1 MLTISVQELEH
12 QMPSLLEKKLY
23 AKLEGGAEVIQEIVD
38 GVAITLENEFGE
50 EYEIY
55 QYDAKQ
61 GLSTPCFLILLLE
74 PSRRRQIGR
83 RWRQDTPLDIQY
95 FPAQDGDN
103 QELVRVADRLF
114 STLEFIILQS
124 GEQMHGYDMR
134 TETVDGVLHFFV
146 QYNAF
151 LTRPNDV
158 QRMEE
163 LDVQTTTKE
172 G

>member
-1 MLTISVQELEH
+1 M
-12 QMPSLLEKKLY
+12 
-23 AKLEGGAEVIQEIVD
+23 IQEIID
-38 GVAITLENEFGE
+38 GVAITLESEFGK

-55 QYDAKQ
+55 QHDVKQ
-61 GLSTPCFLILLLE
+61 GLSTPCFLIILLE

-83 RWRQDTPLDIQY
+83 RWRQDTPLDIHY
-95 FPAQDGDN
+95 FPAQDGN
-103 QELVRVADRLF
+103 NKELALVADQLF
-114 STLEFIILQS
+114 SALEFVTLQN

-134 TETVDGVLHFFV
+134 TEIVDGVLHFFV

-151 LTRPNDV
+151 LTQSNDV